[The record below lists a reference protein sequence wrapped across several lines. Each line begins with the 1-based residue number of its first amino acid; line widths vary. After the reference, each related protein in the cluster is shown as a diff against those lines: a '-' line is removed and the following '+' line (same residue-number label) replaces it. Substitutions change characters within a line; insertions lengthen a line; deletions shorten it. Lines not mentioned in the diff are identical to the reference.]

1 MEMYVRVGIHKIL
14 SQSHGYWRTACE
26 LCSYPVLILVVV
38 DVSSDDSMD
47 MAGYWKQQ
55 VINTLTKHTDMST
68 VDALRLP
75 ILLIGNKYDL
85 VSAIV

>member
-1 MEMYVRVGIHKIL
+1 M
-14 SQSHGYWRTACE
+14 
-26 LCSYPVLILVVV
+26 V

-55 VINTLTKHTDMST
+55 VINTLTKHTEMST

-75 ILLIGNKYDL
+75 ILLLGNKYDL
-85 VSAIV
+85 VSVDTWLGGGLVG